1 MGYTAQIVRIGNL
14 IKGDLSSHLVLD
26 MSYTTVGEDVPLD
39 LQFSEGFLQFGQ
51 NRLDCSCIAR
61 QLQVVDVLGEHS
73 DESSM
78 FVAHAELGVDL
89 AGLHVALRLGDAT

>member
-1 MGYTAQIVRIGNL
+1 MGYTAQVSCIGNL

-26 MSYTTVGEDVPLD
+26 MSYTTIGEDVSLD
-39 LQFSEGFLQFGQ
+39 LQLSEDFLQFGQ
-51 NRLDCSCIAR
+51 NRLDCYCIACE
-61 QLQVVDVLGEHS
+61 LQIVDVLGEHR

-89 AGLHVALRLGDAT
+89 TGLHVALRLCDAT